1 VLTSIPVGRFYPNVA
16 PVFAVDEQTGHVYLG
31 MDGPRRGTGMI
42 GILDSG
48 TGRLVRTVP
57 MPFEV
62 DIIAVDPRT
71 ARLFVAAE
79 SGTSIRV
86 LDSHAG
92 TLVRDVSVRPTTALA
107 VDVAGNRV
115 YAAGGGICL
124 SGICPAAVHVLDTR
138 SGALLHTITL
148 HTTRGFTGWAS
159 LALDERAHRL
169 VVARHISE
177 RYLLGTAI
185 DVVDTTPQ
193 RLVRQ
198 TFLPGVAPLTF
209 RSPVVDAPTG
219 RTFVAV
225 GTFSAG
231 PPTPNAPLPTYSVVV
246 FNTRTGRLV
255 HTVPLGPGE
264 VDLAVDE
271 RRGFVFATS
280 FGLLRRAAIMDPRSG
295 QVIQGVVP
303 AGAGHLRVLDGHSGA
318 ILRTLAIGLATTSV
332 AVDERQGRV
341 YVANAGAVD
350 KRSEYSG
357 PGVLTIVDERNNWA
371 LHRVGL
377 PANPMRLAAEVRTQR
392 LVVASVGA
400 YGKTGKGLGRVSILD
415 STRF

>member
-1 VLTSIPVGRFYPNVA
+1 MA
-16 PVFAVDEQTGHVYLG
+16 PVFAVDEQTGYVYLG

-57 MPFEV
+57 VPFEV

-79 SGTSIRV
+79 SGSSIRV
-86 LDSHAG
+86 LDNHTGA
-92 TLVRDVSVRPTTALA
+92 LVRDVSVRPTTALA
-107 VDVAGNRV
+107 VDVAGNHM
-115 YAAGGGICL
+115 YATGGGIGP
-124 SGICPAAVHVLDTR
+124 SGIGPAAVHVLDVR

-159 LALDERAHRL
+159 LAIDERAHRL

-185 DVVDTTPQ
+185 DVVDTTRL

-209 RSPVVDAPTG
+209 RSPVVDAATG
-219 RTFVAV
+219 HTFVAV
-225 GTFSAG
+225 GAFSAG
-231 PPTPNAPLPTYSVVV
+231 PPTPNRPLPTYSVVV

-255 HTVPLGPGE
+255 CTVPLGPGE

-271 RRGFVFATS
+271 RTGFGFATS
-280 FGLLRRAAIMDPRSG
+280 FGLLRRAAILDPRSG

-350 KRSEYSG
+350 ERGEYSG
-357 PGVLTIVDERNNWA
+357 PGILTIVDERNNWA
-371 LHRVGL
+371 LHRVGV
-377 PANPMRLAAEVRTQR
+377 PVNPMRLAVAVRTQR